1 MNTNMII
8 GLTGGIGSGKSA
20 AGNEF
25 EKLGISVIDADAIAK
40 NVTLKD
46 SKAYNEIVNH
56 FGKDILDNSQNIDR
70 KKLRDIIFSNNSEKK
85 ILESYLHPAIREDIT
100 SAILSS
106 HSPYT
111 IIMVPLIFETNSMNQ
126 YEKILVID
134 CDENIQ
140 IDRASSRDNASSE
153 DIKKIINSQAT
164 REERLSIAN
173 DIILNNSSL
182 KDLKNQVYE
191 IHKKYLRIA
200 NERMSEL

>member
-1 MNTNMII
+1 
-8 GLTGGIGSGKSA
+8 
-20 AGNEF
+20 
-25 EKLGISVIDADAIAK
+25 
-40 NVTLKD
+40 
-46 SKAYNEIVNH
+46 
-56 FGKDILDNSQNIDR
+56 
-70 KKLRDIIFSNNSEKK
+70 
-85 ILESYLHPAIREDIT
+85 
-100 SAILSS
+100 
-106 HSPYT
+106 
-111 IIMVPLIFETNSMNQ
+111 MVPLIFETNSMNQ

-200 NERMSEL
+200 NERMSKL